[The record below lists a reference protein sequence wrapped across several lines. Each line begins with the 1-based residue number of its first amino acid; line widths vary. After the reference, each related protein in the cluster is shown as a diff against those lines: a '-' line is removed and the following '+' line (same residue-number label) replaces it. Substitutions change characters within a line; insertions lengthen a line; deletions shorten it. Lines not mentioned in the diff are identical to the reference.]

1 MRRLSGVFLAVV
13 LCGATSMPASAQQD
27 SWKNQW
33 YWGAQAG
40 TLVFSTAT
48 QSNELAFDFGFDW
61 LITGDRVAL
70 RLGFDQVMFADNT
83 TGAVPDASSAG
94 GLRLVSFNSMQ
105 RWQGELYGMTN
116 AGPLQIAL
124 AGGFAI
130 HHITNAAATGSFASP
145 QAEEALRRV
154 VDDASSKAFFTI
166 GAAARW
172 LFGSRWAAIGK
183 YQYMPKG
190 NDFLITSGHHAIT
203 AGISYALTVA
213 SEQVTTEP

>member
-13 LCGATSMPASAQQD
+13 LCGAISASASAQQD

-40 TLVFSTAT
+40 TMIFSTAT

-61 LITGDRVAL
+61 LITGDRVGL
-70 RLGFDQVMFADNT
+70 RLGFDQVLFANNT
-83 TGAVPDASSAG
+83 TGAVPDAASAG
-94 GLRLVSFNSMQ
+94 GLRVVTFSSMQ
-105 RWQGELYGMTN
+105 RWQGELYGITG
-116 AGPLQIAL
+116 AGPLQVAM

-130 HHITNAAATGSFASP
+130 HHVTDAQATGSFASP
-145 QAEEALRRV
+145 QGEEALRRV

-166 GAAARW
+166 GGVVRW
-172 LFGSRWAAIGK
+172 LFGDRWAAIGK

-190 NDFLITSGHHAIT
+190 NDFLITSGQHTIT

-213 SEQVTTEP
+213 SEQITTER